1 MHSPIWRCHNL
12 PFVTNRKPTQLH
24 SREHQDPGYKTQE
37 LQAIGIGLDYCPT
50 GLSRSGASVV
60 SQDFTLHT

>member
-24 SREHQDPGYKTQE
+24 SREHQDTGTRNYKPLE
-37 LQAIGIGLDYCPT
+37 LDWTIVPL
-50 GLSRSGASVV
+50 V
-60 SQDFTLHT
+60 